1 MFNAALIRKIGL
13 ITAAGCCSQFHCIGV
28 QEVFLQ
34 DVVCRSQLVDQ
45 DWTEVVPAAPPQS
58 RTHTFVLGDSEMS
71 SSLLMTMSTPA
82 TIRAASAGAAALKSR
97 PAARSKIPA
106 ATARRSHGAALET
119 SCSNGALAAAAA
131 SEEAAAAAA
140 VRLVEDSIS
149 PLARANSQISE
160 SIAQLEKSLLTLKAA
175 TFAETPNSD

>member
-1 MFNAALIRKIGL
+1 M
-13 ITAAGCCSQFHCIGV
+13 
-28 QEVFLQ
+28 
-34 DVVCRSQLVDQ
+34 CRSQLVDQ
-45 DWTEVVPAAPPQS
+45 DWTEAVTAAPAQS
-58 RTHTFVLGDSEMS
+58 RTHTFVLGDAEMS

-82 TIRAASAGAAALKSR
+82 TIRAASAGAALKSR

-131 SEEAAAAAA
+131 SEEAAAA
-140 VRLVEDSIS
+140 VRLVEDSLS

>member
-1 MFNAALIRKIGL
+1 M
-13 ITAAGCCSQFHCIGV
+13 
-28 QEVFLQ
+28 
-34 DVVCRSQLVDQ
+34 DQ
-45 DWTEVVPAAPPQS
+45 DWTEAVTAAPAQS
-58 RTHTFVLGDSEMS
+58 RTHTFVLGDAEMS
-71 SSLLMTMSTPA
+71 SSLLMTTSTPA
-82 TIRAASAGAAALKSR
+82 TIRAASAGAALKSR

-131 SEEAAAAAA
+131 SEEAAAA
-140 VRLVEDSIS
+140 VRLVEDSLS

>member
-34 DVVCRSQLVDQ
+34 DDVCRSQLVDQ

-131 SEEAAAAAA
+131 SEEAAAA

>member
-1 MFNAALIRKIGL
+1 M
-13 ITAAGCCSQFHCIGV
+13 
-28 QEVFLQ
+28 
-34 DVVCRSQLVDQ
+34 CRSQLVDQ

-71 SSLLMTMSTPA
+71 SSLLMTTSTPA

-131 SEEAAAAAA
+131 SEEAAAAA

>member
-1 MFNAALIRKIGL
+1 M
-13 ITAAGCCSQFHCIGV
+13 
-28 QEVFLQ
+28 
-34 DVVCRSQLVDQ
+34 DQ
-45 DWTEVVPAAPPQS
+45 DWTEAVTAAPAQS
-58 RTHTFVLGDSEMS
+58 RTHTFVLGDAEMS
-71 SSLLMTMSTPA
+71 SSLLMTTSTPA
-82 TIRAASAGAAALKSR
+82 TIRAASAGAALKSR

-119 SCSNGALAAAAA
+119 SCSNGALAAAA
-131 SEEAAAAAA
+131 SEEAAAA
-140 VRLVEDSIS
+140 VRLVEDSLS

>member
-1 MFNAALIRKIGL
+1 M
-13 ITAAGCCSQFHCIGV
+13 
-28 QEVFLQ
+28 
-34 DVVCRSQLVDQ
+34 DQ
-45 DWTEVVPAAPPQS
+45 DWTEAVTAAPAQS
-58 RTHTFVLGDSEMS
+58 RTHTFVLGEAEMS
-71 SSLLMTMSTPA
+71 SSLLMTTSTPA
-82 TIRAASAGAAALKSR
+82 TIRAASAGAALKSR

-106 ATARRSHGAALET
+106 ATARRSHGAALEA

-131 SEEAAAAAA
+131 SEEAAAA
-140 VRLVEDSIS
+140 VRLVEDSLS

>member
-1 MFNAALIRKIGL
+1 M
-13 ITAAGCCSQFHCIGV
+13 
-28 QEVFLQ
+28 
-34 DVVCRSQLVDQ
+34 DQ
-45 DWTEVVPAAPPQS
+45 DWTEAVTAAPAQS
-58 RTHTFVLGDSEMS
+58 RTHTFVLGDAEMS
-71 SSLLMTMSTPA
+71 SSLLMTTSTPA
-82 TIRAASAGAAALKSR
+82 TIRAASAGAALKSR

-131 SEEAAAAAA
+131 SEEAAAAA
-140 VRLVEDSIS
+140 VRLVEDSLS

>member
-1 MFNAALIRKIGL
+1 M
-13 ITAAGCCSQFHCIGV
+13 
-28 QEVFLQ
+28 
-34 DVVCRSQLVDQ
+34 CRSQLVDQ
-45 DWTEVVPAAPPQS
+45 DWTEAVTAAPAQS
-58 RTHTFVLGDSEMS
+58 RTHTFVLGDAEMS
-71 SSLLMTMSTPA
+71 SSLLMTTSTPA
-82 TIRAASAGAAALKSR
+82 TIRAASAGAALKSR

-131 SEEAAAAAA
+131 SEEAAAA
-140 VRLVEDSIS
+140 VRLVEDSLS

>member
-1 MFNAALIRKIGL
+1 M
-13 ITAAGCCSQFHCIGV
+13 
-28 QEVFLQ
+28 
-34 DVVCRSQLVDQ
+34 DQ
-45 DWTEVVPAAPPQS
+45 DWTEAVTAAPAQS
-58 RTHTFVLGDSEMS
+58 RTHTFVLGEAEMS
-71 SSLLMTMSTPA
+71 SSLLMTTSTPA
-82 TIRAASAGAAALKSR
+82 TIRAASAGAALKSR

-131 SEEAAAAAA
+131 SEEAAAA
-140 VRLVEDSIS
+140 VRLVEDSLS

>member
-1 MFNAALIRKIGL
+1 M
-13 ITAAGCCSQFHCIGV
+13 
-28 QEVFLQ
+28 
-34 DVVCRSQLVDQ
+34 CRSQLVDQ
-45 DWTEVVPAAPPQS
+45 DWTEVVTAAPPQS

-119 SCSNGALAAAAA
+119 SCSNGALAAAA
-131 SEEAAAAAA
+131 SEEAAAA

>member
-1 MFNAALIRKIGL
+1 M
-13 ITAAGCCSQFHCIGV
+13 
-28 QEVFLQ
+28 
-34 DVVCRSQLVDQ
+34 DQ
-45 DWTEVVPAAPPQS
+45 DWTEAVTAAPAQS
-58 RTHTFVLGDSEMS
+58 RTHTFVLGDAEMS
-71 SSLLMTMSTPA
+71 SSLLMTTSTPA
-82 TIRAASAGAAALKSR
+82 TIRAASAGAALKSR

-119 SCSNGALAAAAA
+119 SCSNGALAAAA
-131 SEEAAAAAA
+131 SEEAAAAA
-140 VRLVEDSIS
+140 VRLVEDSLS

>member
-1 MFNAALIRKIGL
+1 M
-13 ITAAGCCSQFHCIGV
+13 
-28 QEVFLQ
+28 
-34 DVVCRSQLVDQ
+34 DQ

-119 SCSNGALAAAAA
+119 SCSNGALAAAWRPAVRAEATARWPGFRRGCFTRSLREVAA
-131 SEEAAAAAA
+131 S
-140 VRLVEDSIS
+140 
-149 PLARANSQISE
+149 PARWPHMRC
-160 SIAQLEKSLLTLKAA
+160 QL
-175 TFAETPNSD
+175 